1 DDKITINA
9 ALFNTLRQNVAN
21 FVTDPATQLTF
32 AVPVGE
38 QRHRGFEISA
48 NGDVTPGWNVFL
60 SYGFLDAEFTEG
72 AGSGEGN
79 IGLSPTEAPDHT
91 FTAYTSYTVQEGPL
105 QDFQVGGGVRFLS
118 ERPGAVGGSFN
129 FEGYTLVDAFVA
141 YRISEQIKLRINAN
155 NLLDE
160 TYLESIG
167 NNGRA
172 SGGASFGDPR
182 VILATLNLR
191 F

>member
-1 DDKITINA
+1 
-9 ALFNTLRQNVAN
+9 
-21 FVTDPATQLTF
+21 
-32 AVPVGE
+32 
-38 QRHRGFEISA
+38 
-48 NGDVTPGWNVFL
+48 
-60 SYGFLDAEFTEG
+60 
-72 AGSGEGN
+72 
-79 IGLSPTEAPDHT
+79 
-91 FTAYTSYTVQEGPL
+91 
-105 QDFQVGGGVRFLS
+105 
-118 ERPGAVGGSFN
+118 SFN